1 MLLQLAIFIALALV
15 IWGTTRLFS
24 LLFRIV
30 AGLFGSFILVHWLT
44 FSPRNIWTL
53 IYELA
58 GLTIILFLVAAA
70 TGGLR
75 RRSRW

>member
-1 MLLQLAIFIALALV
+1 V
-15 IWGTTRLFS
+15 
-24 LLFRIV
+24 
-30 AGLFGSFILVHWLT
+30 LFGSFILAHWLA

-58 GLTIILFLVAAA
+58 GLAIILFLVAAA

-75 RRSRW
+75 RTRW